1 MRMELFFDKIRK
13 TSLMLQ
19 KHEINFSDEI
29 FVISKEQ
36 LVIMKKISQIFLK
49 LMECIYKTQEY
60 YNSDILFVRKIKELP
75 IPKITFSPMR
85 LDFLQNDDKLILSDV
100 NLPGSLVPD
109 IFWAQFGIKEE
120 REIFDFFNNKYTAF
134 NAYYHYNEIITR
146 FSNEKGVILRFLE
159 KNTVKSHKQ
168 RKFLES
174 LYKMIDN
181 MNLINLVYNDDE
193 INHDLI
199 YNLPLNNI
207 ISLFLNTHNSPENLY
222 SSIKVLLSED
232 RPIFVNPKLLP
243 FTDKKPPSLEILTTF
258 LADNEAKYLFEH
270 LPSLKSKNI
279 INKIRFGHSAS
290 SYIENTSNSNNYLY
304 PQIEL
309 EKLRSLPFQG
319 LIENYK
325 SNEKYK
331 DYLFEISI
339 NTFIVT
345 QDNDFREYNECVSV
359 SSRGSLSHPISG
371 PHTLL
376 FPTIAEGG

>member
-1 MRMELFFDKIRK
+1 MELFFDKIRK

-36 LVIMKKISQIFLK
+36 LLIMKKISEIFIK
-49 LMECIYKTQEY
+49 LMECIYKSQEY
-60 YNSDILFVRKIKELP
+60 YNLDVPFITKIKNLP
-75 IPKITFSPMR
+75 IPKLTFSPMR
-85 LDFLQNDDKLILSDV
+85 LDFLQNDNNLILSDV

-109 IFWAQFGIKEE
+109 IFWAQFGIKKE
-120 REIFDFFNNKYTAF
+120 REIYDFFDTKYTAF
-134 NAYYHYNEIITR
+134 NAYYYYNKIIAR
-146 FSNEKGVILRFLE
+146 FLNKNAVILRFLE
-159 KNTVKSHKQ
+159 QNTVKSNKQ
-168 RKFLES
+168 RKFLKT
-174 LYKMIDN
+174 LYKMIDH
-181 MNLINLVYNDDE
+181 MNLINLDYKDDE
-193 INHDLI
+193 INHDLL
-199 YNLPLNNI
+199 YNLPPDNI
-207 ISLFLNTHNSPENLY
+207 ISIFLNTHNSPENLY

-258 LADNEAKYLFEH
+258 LADNEAEYLFEH
-270 LPSLKSKNI
+270 LPSLKSKNV

-290 SYIENTSNSNNYLY
+290 SYIKNKSNNNNYLY

-309 EKLRSLPFQG
+309 EKLKSLTFQG
-319 LIENYK
+319 FLGYSKATEK
-325 SNEKYK
+325 SK
-331 DYLFEISI
+331 DHLCEISI

-345 QDNDFREYNECVSV
+345 QDKDFKDYNECVSV

-376 FPTIAEGG
+376 FPTIVEGG

>member
-1 MRMELFFDKIRK
+1 MRMESFFDKVRK
-13 TSLMLQ
+13 TSFMLQ
-19 KHEINFSDEI
+19 KHDMNFSDEI

-36 LVIMKKISQIFLK
+36 LLTMKKISEIFIK
-49 LMECIYKTQEY
+49 LMERIYKTQEY
-60 YNSDILFVRKIKELP
+60 YNLDVPFIHKIKSLSSP
-75 IPKITFSPMR
+75 MITFSPMR
-85 LDFLQNDDKLILSDV
+85 LDFLQNDDNLILSDV

-109 IFWAQFGIKEE
+109 IFWAQFGIKKE
-120 REIFDFFNNKYTAF
+120 REIFDFFNKKYTAF
-134 NAYYHYNEIITR
+134 NAYHHYNEIIAR
-146 FSNEKGVILRFLE
+146 FLKERVVILRFLE

-181 MNLINLVYNDDE
+181 MNLINLVYKDEE

-199 YNLPLNNI
+199 YDLPPNYI

-222 SSIKVLLSED
+222 SSIKVLLNED

-258 LADNEAKYLFEH
+258 LADNEAEYLFEH
-270 LPSLKSKNI
+270 LPSLKSKKV

-290 SYIENTSNSNNYLY
+290 SYIKNTSNNNNYLY

-309 EKLRSLPFQG
+309 EKLKSLPFQG
-319 LIENYK
+319 FMENYK
-325 SNEKYK
+325 TNEKYK

-345 QDNDFREYNECVSV
+345 RDNDFKEYNECVSV
-359 SSRGSLSHPISG
+359 GSRGSLSHPISG

-376 FPTIAEGG
+376 FPTIVEGG

>member
-36 LVIMKKISQIFLK
+36 LLIMKKISEIFIK
-49 LMECIYKTQEY
+49 LMECIYKSQEY
-60 YNSDILFVRKIKELP
+60 YNLDVPFITKIKNLP
-75 IPKITFSPMR
+75 IPKLTFSPMR
-85 LDFLQNDDKLILSDV
+85 LDFLQNDNNLILSDV

-109 IFWAQFGIKEE
+109 IFWAQFGIKKE
-120 REIFDFFNNKYTAF
+120 REIYDFFDTKYTAF
-134 NAYYHYNEIITR
+134 NAYYYYNKIIAR
-146 FSNEKGVILRFLE
+146 FLNKNAVILRFLE
-159 KNTVKSHKQ
+159 QNTVKSNKQ
-168 RKFLES
+168 RKFLKT
-174 LYKMIDN
+174 LYKMIDH
-181 MNLINLVYNDDE
+181 MNLINLDYKDDE
-193 INHDLI
+193 INHDLL
-199 YNLPLNNI
+199 YNLPPDNI
-207 ISLFLNTHNSPENLY
+207 ISIFLNTHNSPENLY

-258 LADNEAKYLFEH
+258 LADNEAEYLFEH

-290 SYIENTSNSNNYLY
+290 SYIKNKSNNNNYLY

-309 EKLRSLPFQG
+309 EKLKSLTFQG
-319 LIENYK
+319 FLGYSKATEK
-325 SNEKYK
+325 SK
-331 DYLFEISI
+331 DHLCEISI

-345 QDNDFREYNECVSV
+345 QDKDFKDYNECVSV

-376 FPTIAEGG
+376 FPTIVEGG

>member
-1 MRMELFFDKIRK
+1 MESFLDKVRK
-13 TSLMLQ
+13 TSFMLQ
-19 KHEINFSDEI
+19 KHEINFSDEM

-36 LVIMKKISQIFLK
+36 LLIIKKISQIFVKLLK
-49 LMECIYKTQEY
+49 CIYKTQEY
-60 YNSDILFVRKIKELP
+60 YNSDLLFIKKIKELP

-85 LDFLQNDDKLILSDV
+85 LDFLQNNDDTLILSDV

-109 IFWAQFGIKEE
+109 IFWAQFGIKKE

-134 NAYYHYNEIITR
+134 NAYYHYNKIITR
-146 FSNEKGVILRFLE
+146 FLNEKGVILRFLE
-159 KNTVKSHKQ
+159 INTVKSQKQ

-174 LYKMIDN
+174 LYKMLNN
-181 MNLINLVYNDDE
+181 MNLINLVYKDDE

-199 YNLPLNNI
+199 YNLPPNNI
-207 ISLFLNTHNSPENLY
+207 ISIFLNTHNSPENLY
-222 SSIKVLLSED
+222 SSIKILLSEG

-258 LADNEAKYLFEH
+258 LTDNEAEYLFEH
-270 LPSLKSKNI
+270 LPSLKSKNVI
-279 INKIRFGHSAS
+279 SKIRFGHSAS
-290 SYIENTSNSNNYLY
+290 SYIKNTSNNKYYLY

-309 EKLRSLPFQG
+309 EKLKSLPFQG
-319 LIENYK
+319 FIENYK
-325 SNEKYK
+325 TNEKYK

-345 QDNDFREYNECVSV
+345 SDNDFKEHNECVSV

-376 FPTIAEGG
+376 FPTIVEGG

>member
-36 LVIMKKISQIFLK
+36 LLIMKKISEIFIK
-49 LMECIYKTQEY
+49 LMECIYKSQEY
-60 YNSDILFVRKIKELP
+60 YNLDVPFITKIKNLP
-75 IPKITFSPMR
+75 IPKLTFSPMR
-85 LDFLQNDDKLILSDV
+85 LDFLQNDNNLILSDV

-109 IFWAQFGIKEE
+109 IFWAQFGIKKE
-120 REIFDFFNNKYTAF
+120 REIYDFFDTKYTAF
-134 NAYYHYNEIITR
+134 NAYYYYNKIIAR
-146 FSNEKGVILRFLE
+146 FLNKNAVILRFLE
-159 KNTVKSHKQ
+159 QNTVKSNKQ
-168 RKFLES
+168 RKFLKT
-174 LYKMIDN
+174 LYKMIDH
-181 MNLINLVYNDDE
+181 MNLINLDYKDDE
-193 INHDLI
+193 INHDLL
-199 YNLPLNNI
+199 YNLPPDNI
-207 ISLFLNTHNSPENLY
+207 ISIFLNTHNSPENLY

-243 FTDKKPPSLEILTTF
+243 FTDKKPPSLEILTSYLT
-258 LADNEAKYLFEH
+258 DNEAEYLFEH
-270 LPSLKSKNI
+270 LPSLKSKNV

-290 SYIENTSNSNNYLY
+290 SYIKNKSNNNNYLY

-309 EKLRSLPFQG
+309 EKLKSLTFQG
-319 LIENYK
+319 FLGYSKATEK
-325 SNEKYK
+325 SK
-331 DYLFEISI
+331 DHLCEISI

-345 QDNDFREYNECVSV
+345 QDKDFKDYNECVSV

-376 FPTIAEGG
+376 FPTIVEGG